1 MVLLDVYSVIKNAE
15 YVIIISVILFQF
27 FYSRRVLINV
37 KVLKNIFSLPLKI
50 KIGYIEKGMDVSY
63 ANMKY
68 SLDFSEGSGVDKN
81 DYRKISIIETESDN
95 EVLIRIKEAVNNY
108 LLNNYGAS
116 VNFSIIK
123 DIIDREFEVK
133 DDEINQSIPTPLYLG
148 LAATMV
154 GIIFGLFSMPDIG
167 GESDSFTVGISALI
181 DGVKIAMFASLSGLA
196 LTTFLSAFF
205 YKRAKRVAVKEKNEQ
220 VSYLQ
225 AVLLPELMDAEES
238 GISGLKHSLDQF
250 SRDAINIADKMN
262 NAAQVTSDSIESQ
275 LEVIEKVDKL
285 KMSRVSKANLELFE
299 KLDKSMES
307 LQSFADYLSK
317 MEEIS
322 NNLSSFAERTNNV
335 EQIMQD
341 IKSAMKES
349 RDVSQFLSSH
359 LKKIDQFGS
368 HAIQAIDFA
377 DAHFNDAI
385 EKLDKEMQLRI
396 SKMNESA
403 DNHEVLL
410 KDVYND
416 IGQKLQEV
424 TAKHVEEL
432 EVAYSD
438 AVPKFKQLDHLSKL
452 EPIKDSLEEKTD
464 ILKQGNDE
472 AISLREKI
480 DEVKILL
487 EESKRIK
494 NSSKNDE
501 LLNAIKQLANN
512 KQGGGVIPSSENGN
526 MGFVKDIELILR
538 LVAWTAITSYGIH
551 TVLIYFGLMN

>member
-1 MVLLDVYSVIKNAE
+1 MVLLDVYSGIKNAE

-50 KIGYIEKGMDVSY
+50 KIGYIEKGMDVSN

-68 SLDFSEGSGVDKN
+68 NLDFSEGSGIDKN

-154 GIIFGLFSMPDIG
+154 GIIFGLFSMPDIS
-167 GESDSFTVGISALI
+167 GESDSFTAGISALI
-181 DGVKIAMFASLSGLA
+181 DGVKIAMFASLTGLA

-262 NAAQVTSDSIESQ
+262 GAAQITSDSIESQ

-322 NNLSSFAERTNNV
+322 NNLNSFAERTNNA
-335 EQIMQD
+335 EHIMLD
-341 IKSAMKES
+341 IKSAMNES
-349 RDVSQFLSSH
+349 REVSNFLSSH
-359 LKKIDQFGS
+359 LKKIDQFGG

-377 DAHFNDAI
+377 DAHFSDAI

-432 EVAYSD
+432 EIAYSD
-438 AVPKFKQLDHLSKL
+438 AVPKFDQLDHLSKL
-452 EPIKDSLEEKTD
+452 EPIKNSLEEKTD
-464 ILKQGNDE
+464 ILKHGNDE
-472 AISLREKI
+472 VSILKGEIEEIKELIEEAKKNNSNNNN
-480 DEVKILL
+480 DEVL
-487 EESKRIK
+487 S
-494 NSSKNDE
+494 
-501 LLNAIKQLANN
+501 AIKQLAKVNRGN
-512 KQGGGVIPSSENGN
+512 SLTTSSDNSN
-526 MGFVKDIELILR
+526 MALVKDFELVLR
-538 LVAWTAITSYGIH
+538 LIAWTAIASYGIH
-551 TVLIYFGLMN
+551 TMLVYFGIMN

>member
-1 MVLLDVYSVIKNAE
+1 M
-15 YVIIISVILFQF
+15 
-27 FYSRRVLINV
+27 
-37 KVLKNIFSLPLKI
+37 
-50 KIGYIEKGMDVSY
+50 
-63 ANMKY
+63 
-68 SLDFSEGSGVDKN
+68 
-81 DYRKISIIETESDN
+81 
-95 EVLIRIKEAVNNY
+95 
-108 LLNNYGAS
+108 NNYGAS

-154 GIIFGLFSMPDIG
+154 GIIFGLFSMPDIS
-167 GESDSFTVGISALI
+167 GESDSFTDGISALI
-181 DGVKIAMFASLSGLA
+181 DGVKIAMFASLIGLA

-205 YKRAKRVAVKEKNEQ
+205 YKRSKRIAVKEKNEQ

-262 NAAQVTSDSIESQ
+262 GAAQITSDSIESQ

-322 NNLSSFAERTNNV
+322 INLTRFAERTNNA

-341 IKSAMKES
+341 IRTAMNES
-349 RDVSQFLSSH
+349 RDISQFLSSH
-359 LKKIDQFGS
+359 LKKIDQYGG
-368 HAIQAIDFA
+368 QAIKAVNFA
-377 DAHFNDAI
+377 DAHFREAI
-385 EKLDKEMQLRI
+385 EKLEEDMQLRV

-410 KDVYND
+410 KDIYDD

-432 EVAYSD
+432 ELAYSD
-438 AVPKFKQLDHLSKL
+438 AVPKFKQLDHLEHL
-452 EPIKDSLEEKTD
+452 QPIKESVEEKST
-464 ILKQGNDE
+464 ILQQGNDE
-472 AISLREKI
+472 VSDLKGEIAEIK
-480 DEVKILL
+480 KLL
-487 EESKRIK
+487 QESKTNEK
-494 NSSKNDE
+494 DSKNDE
-501 LLNAIKQLANN
+501 LIKAIKQLAN
-512 KQGGGVIPSSENGN
+512 KQTSGGLIPSSENSN
-526 MGFVKDIELILR
+526 MSLIKDFELVLR
-538 LVAWTAITSYGIH
+538 LTAWIAIASYGIY
-551 TVLIYFGLMN
+551 TVLIHFGIMN